1 MSYLPIYRVVK
12 SSIEE
17 NGHQASSNKYSLDKD
32 DAEKLLD
39 SDEII
44 GYLLIDTEP
53 NIKIIMKHPPS
64 FRIGYSL
71 RKIHTLSLE

>member
-1 MSYLPIYRVVK
+1 MMIKETLNYLSK
-12 SSIEE
+12 E
-17 NGHQASSNKYSLDKD
+17 NDNQIFNIKYTDKD